1 MSGYHL
7 CQVKKPDTLF
17 YRVSAQTFLRLRE
30 LCFYLEKN
38 IYLLDQTI
46 INEKL
51 LDWIR
56 DELGLVRLYRKLYEQ
71 LENGETIGNF
81 ILPIFKEIGYLSHDE
96 FRELQEKIRTIEIQP
111 EDLRRKIKADYL
123 VEYHMYNN
131 AIQEYST
138 LLKKRNP
145 GKMGVQFY
153 AAVYANL
160 ASAYARLFLFE
171 EAADCLWKSYE
182 TVRSNEIY
190 RRYLATLSLFLSR
203 EDYEKRLDELKVPK
217 VQREKIEAWLK
228 ESRQLP
234 EEPETD
240 EKSAGK
246 RSRPSWR
253 KRNSPI
259 TKVPVRHNEKPIAKA
274 VGFL

>member
-7 CQVKKPDTLF
+7 CQVKKARHPYFIESISTNIF
-17 YRVSAQTFLRLRE
+17 TIEE

-71 LENGETIGNF
+71 LENEETIGNF

-111 EDLRRKIKADYL
+111 KDLRRKIKADYL

-240 EKSAGK
+240 EKE
-246 RSRPSWR
+246 RW
-253 KRNSPI
+253 
-259 TKVPVRHNEKPIAKA
+259 KA
-274 VGFL
+274 VQTFLEEEKLAYHKSTCAS

>member
-7 CQVKKPDTLF
+7 CQVKKARHPYFIESISTNIF
-17 YRVSAQTFLRLRE
+17 TIEE

-71 LENGETIGNF
+71 LENEETIGNF

-160 ASAYARLFLFE
+160 ASAYARLFSLRRRRT
-171 EAADCLWKSYE
+171 ASGNP
-182 TVRSNEIY
+182 TRPSVPMRSTGDIW
-190 RRYLATLSLFLSR
+190 RRSPFSSR
-203 EDYEKRLDELKVPK
+203 ER
-217 VQREKIEAWLK
+217 
-228 ESRQLP
+228 
-234 EEPETD
+234 TT
-240 EKSAGK
+240 KSAWM
-246 RSRPSWR
+246 S
-253 KRNSPI
+253 
-259 TKVPVRHNEKPIAKA
+259 
-274 VGFL
+274 